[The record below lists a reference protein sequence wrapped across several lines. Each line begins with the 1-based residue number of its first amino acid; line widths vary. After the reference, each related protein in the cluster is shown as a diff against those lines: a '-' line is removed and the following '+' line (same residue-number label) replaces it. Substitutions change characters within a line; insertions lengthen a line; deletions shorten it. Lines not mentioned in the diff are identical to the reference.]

1 MDWRNVELSGASSLS
16 RLSSEYEVIA
26 PKVPQGGRFKI
37 KVLERQDGTFIAMP
51 NVCLRDPDGSPDWL
65 AGKGDTDAE
74 ALENALRWFMAELAK
89 RDQCQPEDFEW
100 SDPVDF

>member
-37 KVLERQDGTFIAMP
+37 KVLERQDGTFAAFP
-51 NVCLRDPDGSPDWL
+51 NVCLRAADGTPDGV
-65 AGKGDTDAE
+65 AGLGATETE
-74 ALENALRWFMAELAK
+74 ALEDALKWFMAELAN
-89 RDQCQPEDFEW
+89 RAECQPEDFEW
-100 SDPVDF
+100 IDPVDF